1 MIAPVAAPRG
11 LSQVGCCLSAMTTTR
26 HPTSDRRGFLPFL
39 TPVRGH
45 AFASRPPGEA
55 APVRHG
61 TTATLRREP
70 QNPADPLA
78 VSVWATGGGTA
89 WRIGYL
95 ERAVAARVA
104 PRLDDGVEVTATLA
118 GWWDEPEGRWRRP
131 VVALQPDDAP
141 RVRPARRTDSRVWS
155 RPPTSTTRPVA
166 GRGTGGGRST

>member
-1 MIAPVAAPRG
+1 
-11 LSQVGCCLSAMTTTR
+11 MTTTR
-26 HPTSDRRGFLPFL
+26 QPIDRRRGFLPFL

-45 AFASRPPGEA
+45 AFASAPPA
-55 APVRHG
+55 DPAPVRHG
-61 TTATLRREP
+61 SAAVLRREP
-70 QNPADPLA
+70 DNPADPLA
-78 VSVWATGGGTA
+78 VSVWATGRGSA

-141 RVRPARRTDSRVWS
+141 RVRAAADDGARVWS
-155 RPPTSTTRPVA
+155 RPPASVTRPV
-166 GRGTGGGRST
+166 GRTGP